1 MKLKVLSLI
10 ALLAGAA
17 SGAQA
22 EGQLKIGTEGAYP
35 PWSMADA
42 NGAVT
47 GFDADVGNMLCTKLA
62 MECVFVVQAFDG
74 LIPALQAKQFDIIIS
89 GMSITADRK
98 KEINFSTGYAE
109 LANKVVVAK
118 DSDLAGITEIPA
130 LLAALD
136 GHSVGVQAGTTHA
149 HFMEKLAPTA
159 TLKSYATLDE
169 MQIDLAN
176 GRVDAGFA
184 DVSALQSF
192 LDKPEG
198 AGFQFVDVNIIS
210 TFDPT
215 LGEGVGV
222 GIRQDDTDLK
232 AKIDTALCELIADGS
247 IKASSEKWFNM
258 DISRPSQ

>member
-1 MKLKVLSLI
+1 LHRDRESQARAKSVRCRQNETKFNKETDMKLKVLSLI

-47 GFDADVGNMLCTKLA
+47 GFDADVGNLLCTKLA

-98 KEINFSTGYAE
+98 KEINFSIGYAE

-118 DSDLAGITEIPA
+118 GSDLAGITEIPA
-130 LLAALD
+130 LLPLWMAIR
-136 GHSVGVQAGTTHA
+136 SV
-149 HFMEKLAPTA
+149 FRPEPPMPISW
-159 TLKSYATLDE
+159 KSW
-169 MQIDLAN
+169 
-176 GRVDAGFA
+176 
-184 DVSALQSF
+184 
-192 LDKPEG
+192 P
-198 AGFQFVDVNIIS
+198 
-210 TFDPT
+210 
-215 LGEGVGV
+215 
-222 GIRQDDTDLK
+222 
-232 AKIDTALCELIADGS
+232 
-247 IKASSEKWFNM
+247 
-258 DISRPSQ
+258 RPRR

>member
-1 MKLKVLSLI
+1 
-10 ALLAGAA
+10 
-17 SGAQA
+17 
-22 EGQLKIGTEGAYP
+22 
-35 PWSMADA
+35 MADA

-98 KEINFSTGYAE
+98 KKSTSRLVMLNWPTRLSSPRIPTL
-109 LANKVVVAK
+109 LALPR
-118 DSDLAGITEIPA
+118 SRR
-130 LLAALD
+130 LAALD
-136 GHSVGVQAGTTHA
+136 GHSVGVQAGTTHT

-210 TFDPT
+210 TT
-215 LGEGVGV
+215 LT
-222 GIRQDDTDLK
+222 RLWAK
-232 AKIDTALCELIADGS
+232 AW
-247 IKASSEKWFNM
+247 ASAFV
-258 DISRPSQ
+258 RTTQT

>member
-1 MKLKVLSLI
+1 MKFK
-10 ALLAGAA
+10 ALALVAALAGFATT
-17 SGAQA
+17 AQA

-42 NGAVT
+42 NGNVT
-47 GFDADVGNMLCTKLA
+47 GFDADVGALLCAKLE

-89 GMSITADRK
+89 GMSITEDRK
-98 KEINFSTGYAE
+98 KEINFSVGYAE

-118 DSDLAGITEIPA
+118 SSDLAAITDIPTLLTA
-130 LLAALD
+130 LG

-159 TLKSYATLDE
+159 TLKSYGTLDE
-169 MQIDLAN
+169 MQIDLAS

-184 DVSALQSF
+184 DASALQGF

-198 AGFQFVDVNIIS
+198 ADFQFVPLNITS
-210 TFDPT
+210 TYDPT
-215 LGEGVGV
+215 LGEGIGV
-222 GIRQDDTDLK
+222 GIRQDDTELK
-232 AKIDTALCELIADGS
+232 AKIDTALCELIKDGS
-247 IKASSEKWFNM
+247 IKTASEKWFNM
-258 DISRPSQ
+258 DISRPCQ